1 MTLAIFVMAF
11 LVVAQLRTSK
21 ATTSQVQIPT
31 RNVYAMATLLREER
45 EARVKLEGQVADLR
59 EQLASYERA
68 NTEGRSL
75 AEAMS
80 KELETIRI
88 ALGLKAMRGPG
99 LTVRL
104 ADPKTQ
110 PKGANPVVVT
120 YQDIVAVINE
130 LWAAGAEAIA
140 VSGQRVTATT
150 GLSQVGGS
158 VVVNLQR
165 LDGPFDIAAIGD
177 SFTHGMCVPSGKNFV
192 AIVQTRYPRTLNLG
206 IQGTGPLTQLATLKE
221 YLPFVKPKL
230 VFWFYFE
237 RNDLNDLRIAMKS
250 PLLRNYLRRGFSQ
263 SLFGKQAD
271 LDRALAEYI
280 RKIRSG
286 QKLTKK
292 DKAPTGSFRGIID
305 IEHAIGYDW
314 PT

>member
-1 MTLAIFVMAF
+1 MRSRLTASYLAMTLAIFVMAF

-130 LWAAGAEAIA
+130 LWAAGAEAIS

-177 SFTHGMCVPSGKNFV
+177 PS
-192 AIVQTRYPRTLNLG
+192 TL
-206 IQGTGPLTQLATLKE
+206 E
-221 YLPFVKPKL
+221 
-230 VFWFYFE
+230 
-237 RNDLNDLRIAMKS
+237 
-250 PLLRNYLRRGFSQ
+250 
-263 SLFGKQAD
+263 
-271 LDRALAEYI
+271 RALNI
-280 RKIRSG
+280 RGGLIDGLRALS
-286 QKLTKK
+286 LNITITRR
-292 DKAPTGSFRGIID
+292 DLITVPPYRGTFNF
-305 IEHAIGYDW
+305 EHAK
-314 PT
+314 PAE